1 MFWSLIHFIWRV
13 EKLSPKFYRILLVLQ
28 HEGKKISL
36 KDSEFRQL
44 IKLIIRSCVCAKS
57 LQSCLTLCNPMDC
70 SLPGSSVHWSLQS
83 RILEWV
89 AISPCRG
96 SYWLRDRTCFSY
108 ISWIGRWFSTTSITS
123 KSVVLK
129 FQVYQNFLE
138 SLLKHKLLG
147 PTSRIF
153 DAVNSCGVWEFA
165 SLTNCQGIVM
175 LVKWKSL
182 ICVQLFGTPWTI
194 QSMGFSS
201 PEYWSGWPFPSPG
214 DLPNPGTSHC
224 RSLHCRDHRTQVSR
238 TTVRF
243 FTSWASGEA
252 Q

>member
-1 MFWSLIHFIWRV
+1 MLSHFSHVWLCATLWTVACQAPLSIGVSRQEYWSGLPFPPPEDLPNSEIEPASLIFP
-13 EKLSPKFYRILLVLQ
+13 ELA
-28 HEGKKISL
+28 G
-36 KDSEFRQL
+36 
-44 IKLIIRSCVCAKS
+44 
-57 LQSCLTLCNPMDC
+57 
-70 SLPGSSVHWSLQS
+70 G
-83 RILEWV
+83 
-89 AISPCRG
+89 
-96 SYWLRDRTCFSY
+96 
-108 ISWIGRWFSTTSITS
+108 FSTTSITW
-123 KSVVLK
+123 KSVVLE
-129 FQVYQNFLE
+129 FQAYQNFLE

-182 ICVQLFGTPWTI
+182 IRVQLFGTPWTI

-201 PEYWSGWPFPSPG
+201 PEYWSGWPYPSPG

-224 RSLHCRDHRTQVSR
+224 RSLHCRDHRTQVSC

-243 FTSWASGEA
+243 FTSWATGEA